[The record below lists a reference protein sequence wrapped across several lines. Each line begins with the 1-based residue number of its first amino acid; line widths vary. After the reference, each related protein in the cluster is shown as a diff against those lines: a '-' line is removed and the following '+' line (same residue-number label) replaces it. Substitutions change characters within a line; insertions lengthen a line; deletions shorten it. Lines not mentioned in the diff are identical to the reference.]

1 MNNSS
6 ALKLLVIAVF
16 LFSCTV
22 TSVSASMFELEIVP
36 LSKLADDPNSYD
48 STMAYR
54 KISVKGNLT
63 EINKQYATIT
73 EEDHSLRIDITKV
86 ELFDGFN
93 VTDQAMITGEF
104 THKHID
110 EDVLHP
116 NYVLHY
122 PIEDVGIVNLSTVNS
137 AIESYNGKYI
147 TIIGNISSIETTMGR
162 HTIVIEE
169 AGTEETMKVYYYGA
183 TDLEVNDKAKIIGL
197 YNGNILHSET
207 MGKKRDKLSIS
218 TFLPGFS
225 SLMSIAIIGL
235 LATLLKQGKRND

>member
-6 ALKLLVIAVF
+6 ALKLLIIAF
-16 LFSCTV
+16 LLLGCTA
-22 TSVSASMFELEIVP
+22 TSVSASMFELELVP
-36 LSKLADDPNSYD
+36 LSKLAEDPNSYD

-54 KISVKGNLT
+54 KISIVGNLT
-63 EINKQYATIT
+63 ELNKQYAIIT
-73 EEDHSLRIDITKV
+73 EGNNSLRIDITKT

-93 VTDQAMITGEF
+93 VSEQAMITGEF

-110 EDVLHP
+110 EDVIYP

-122 PIEDVGIVNLSTVNS
+122 PIEDAGIVNLTTVNS
-137 AIESYNGKYI
+137 DIEAFNGKYI
-147 TIIGNISSIETTMGR
+147 TIIGNISTIERSMGR

-183 TDLEVNDKAKIIGL
+183 TDLEVTDKAKVVGL

-207 MGKKRDKLSIS
+207 MGKKRDKLSVS

-225 SLMSIAIIGL
+225 SIMSISIIGL
-235 LATLLKQGKRND
+235 LATLLRQRKHND